1 MEKKDIEIGK
11 NEIRAF
17 LFEII
22 DRMSESEMRQLL
34 NELEERQNMERRLC
48 RRKDFSTMVDYNVA
62 GRYYREFI
70 QNISERGVFI
80 KTTET
85 FSKGQEILMTFMSQ
99 DYQKPFKIKGEIVR
113 VHPDGVGVKFKIES
127 QALRTSLKSLI
138 KTIRSDYKAVG

>member
-1 MEKKDIEIGK
+1 MGNKDTELRK
-11 NEIRAF
+11 NEVRAF

-34 NELEERQNMERRLC
+34 NELEERQNKERRSC

-62 GRYYREFI
+62 DRYYRDFI

-80 KTTET
+80 KTSET
-85 FSKGQEILMTFMSQ
+85 FSKGQETLMTFMSP

-113 VHPDGVGVKFKIES
+113 LHPDGVGVKFKIES
-127 QALRTSLKSLI
+127 EALRTALENLI
-138 KTIRSDYKAVG
+138 KMIQSD

>member
-1 MEKKDIEIGK
+1 
-11 NEIRAF
+11 
-17 LFEII
+17 
-22 DRMSESEMRQLL
+22 
-34 NELEERQNMERRLC
+34 
-48 RRKDFSTMVDYNVA
+48 VA

-113 VHPDGVGVKFKIES
+113 VHPNGVGVKFKIES
-127 QALRTSLKSLI
+127 QALRTSLISLI
-138 KTIRSDYKAVG
+138 KTIRSD

>member
-1 MEKKDIEIGK
+1 MGNKDIELGK
-11 NEIRAF
+11 NEVRAF

-34 NELEERQNMERRLC
+34 NELEERQNRERRSC
-48 RRKDFSTMVDYNVA
+48 RRKDFPTMVDYNVA
-62 GRYYREFI
+62 DRYYRDFI

-85 FSKGQEILMTFMSQ
+85 FSEGQETLMTFMSP

-113 VHPDGVGVKFKIES
+113 LHPDGVGVKFKIES
-127 QALRTSLKSLI
+127 AALGTGLKSLI
-138 KTIRSDYKAVG
+138 KMIQGD

>member
-1 MEKKDIEIGK
+1 
-11 NEIRAF
+11 
-17 LFEII
+17 
-22 DRMSESEMRQLL
+22 MSESEMRQLL

-113 VHPDGVGVKFKIES
+113 VHPNGVGVKFKIES
-127 QALRTSLKSLI
+127 QALRTSLISLI
-138 KTIRSDYKAVG
+138 KTIRSD

>member
-1 MEKKDIEIGK
+1 MENKDIEIGK

-34 NELEERQNMERRLC
+34 NELEERQNKERRSC

-62 GRYYREFI
+62 DRYYRDFI

-80 KTTET
+80 KTSET
-85 FSKGQEILMTFMSQ
+85 FSKGQETLMTFMSP

-113 VHPDGVGVKFKIES
+113 LHPDGVGVKFKIES
-127 QALRTSLKSLI
+127 EALRTALESLI
-138 KTIRSDYKAVG
+138 KMIQSE

>member
-1 MEKKDIEIGK
+1 MGNKDIEIGK
-11 NEIRAF
+11 NEVRAF

-34 NELEERQNMERRLC
+34 NELEERQNKERRSC

-62 GRYYREFI
+62 DRYYRDFI

-80 KTTET
+80 KTSET
-85 FSKGQEILMTFMSQ
+85 FSKGQETLMTFMSP

-113 VHPDGVGVKFKIES
+113 LHPDGVGVKFKIES
-127 QALRTSLKSLI
+127 EALRTALESLI
-138 KTIRSDYKAVG
+138 KMIQSE

>member
-1 MEKKDIEIGK
+1 MGNKDIEIGK
-11 NEIRAF
+11 NEVRAF

-34 NELEERQNMERRLC
+34 NELEERQNRERRSC
-48 RRKDFSTMVDYNVA
+48 RRKDFPTMVDYNVA
-62 GRYYREFI
+62 DRYYRDFI

-85 FSKGQEILMTFMSQ
+85 FSEGQETLMTFMSP

-113 VHPDGVGVKFKIES
+113 LHPDGVGVKFKIES
-127 QALRTSLKSLI
+127 AALGTGLKSLI
-138 KTIRSDYKAVG
+138 KMIQSD

>member
-1 MEKKDIEIGK
+1 MGNKDIELGK
-11 NEIRAF
+11 NEVRAF

-34 NELEERQNMERRLC
+34 NELEERQNRERRSC
-48 RRKDFSTMVDYNVA
+48 RRKDFPTMVDYNVA
-62 GRYYREFI
+62 DRYYRDFI

-85 FSKGQEILMTFMSQ
+85 FSEGQETLMTFMSP

-113 VHPDGVGVKFKIES
+113 LHPDGVGVKFKIES
-127 QALRTSLKSLI
+127 AALGTGLKSLI
-138 KTIRSDYKAVG
+138 KMIQSD

>member
-1 MEKKDIEIGK
+1 MGNKDIEIGK
-11 NEIRAF
+11 NEVRAF

-34 NELEERQNMERRLC
+34 NELEERQNKERRSC

-62 GRYYREFI
+62 DRYYRDFI

-80 KTTET
+80 KTSET
-85 FSKGQEILMTFMSQ
+85 FSKGQETLMTFMSP

-113 VHPDGVGVKFKIES
+113 LHPDGVGVKFKIES
-127 QALRTSLKSLI
+127 EALRTALESLI
-138 KTIRSDYKAVG
+138 KMIQSD

>member
-1 MEKKDIEIGK
+1 MGNKDTELGK
-11 NEIRAF
+11 NEVRAF

-34 NELEERQNMERRLC
+34 NKLEERQHKERRSY

-62 GRYYREFI
+62 DRYYRDFI

-85 FSKGQEILMTFMSQ
+85 FSKGQETLMTFMSP

-113 VHPDGVGVKFKIES
+113 VHTEGVGVKFKVES
-127 QALRTSLKSLI
+127 QALRTALKSLI
-138 KTIRSDYKAVG
+138 EMVRSG

>member
-1 MEKKDIEIGK
+1 MGNKDIELGK
-11 NEIRAF
+11 NEVRAF

-62 GRYYREFI
+62 DRYYREFI

-138 KTIRSDYKAVG
+138 KTIQSD